1 MIYIHKGKRTWM
13 VHYHRKLCCQNSY
26 MNWGFMHTPH
36 HTIIIEISLR
46 RKKLT
51 LSPLALFFSLSY
63 SHPSSTKIFP
73 LTWFPWTTRE
83 KAITPSKMHI
93 SNHPFNFI
101 KRESHNT
108 NELSDF
114 IKCELHN
121 TNKFLDD
128 LLLNSIFLILI

>member
-1 MIYIHKGKRTWM
+1 
-13 VHYHRKLCCQNSY
+13 
-26 MNWGFMHTPH
+26 
-36 HTIIIEISLR
+36 
-46 RKKLT
+46 
-51 LSPLALFFSLSY
+51 
-63 SHPSSTKIFP
+63 
-73 LTWFPWTTRE
+73 
-83 KAITPSKMHI
+83 MHI